1 MKTKTGVVYSI
12 STVAL
17 LAGGQAMAQED
28 SDLRQEQVV
37 VTGSF
42 IAGTPEDAA
51 LPVDVFTAEDLKLE
65 GRPNI
70 TELIR
75 NLGVSTGV
83 DGQTNQFGSNGLEG
97 TSNINLRGLGPGR
110 TLVLIN
116 GKRQTFSPTDVGEQ
130 AQLFVDTNM
139 IPTAAIGR
147 IEVLKDGAAAL
158 YGSDAIAG
166 VANFIT
172 RTDLDGLELGGSF
185 QSFEG
190 SDGEYDFSAAYGF
203 QGDGWNFLL
212 SGGYQ
217 FRSEV
222 PLLEKDWAISDITE
236 NPVGGFSSLSNPGRY
251 VALGATGVIGALN
264 REAGCEQVGGI
275 VNPANDQCFFQFT
288 QFDNLVEEEERF
300 QIYAELNREFANGIE
315 FHGEVLYGETSVPEW
330 KTSPSYPPQEL
341 GTQVVPVTNPG
352 FQQYIA
358 DNPGDFP
365 EGTVAALFIG
375 RSFGWGGFPG
385 TGGAQVGFRERDTLR
400 VAGELTGT
408 FENDINWMASLGYS
422 EAKAD
427 INTNDT
433 YILGFTAA
441 LNGFGVCTDPVTG
454 NDPATGTQPFAADYT
469 GALAAGQ
476 GACQYYNPFGN
487 AIESNAIT
495 GQANPGFV
503 PGLENT
509 PELAN
514 WLTDGQFTST
524 ETDLLVFDAV
534 FNGKS
539 NIQTGSGS
547 VGWAAGVQVRQEGYR
562 LTPSDVV
569 NLDITPGPGG
579 TGPFSFLAGFT
590 PDDDEQTIYA
600 AFGEFQVPLYDDLDI
615 QFAVRYEDYGGEVGS
630 TFDPKVA
637 AKWQATEDFAF
648 RGSAQTS
655 FKGPTLNQ
663 LGGVETTLQ
672 FVAPTSAFKAVDQ
685 AGNSDLSPESAFS
698 FNLGALYQ
706 RGGFIASMDYYNFD
720 FTDPIIVED
729 QASIVNA
736 ALASLAAGDT
746 EAAILNRITFTDN
759 NANGINEPS
768 EIARISTNIVNGP
781 DIRTSG
787 FDLRVEN
794 TFGQPIVGGEIS
806 LGIDASYI
814 IEYEVDDFEI
824 EGVVIAGSD
833 RVDQFNRSNF
843 SRSLPQWK
851 ANLFA
856 NYAAG
861 MHNVR
866 AVVRHIDSYDDER
879 GDLGTGQ
886 PEIDSQ
892 TTLDLFY
899 NVDLPFEINAGIS
912 VVNVFDEDP
921 PFAQFDLNYD
931 PYTHNPFGRTIKVNV
946 VKTFGGS

>member
-203 QGDGWNFLL
+203 QGEGWNFLL

-300 QIYAELNREFANGIE
+300 QIFAELNREFSNGIE

-341 GTQVVPVTNPG
+341 ATQVVP
-352 FQQYIA
+352 
-358 DNPGDFP
+358 
-365 EGTVAALFIG
+365 
-375 RSFGWGGFPG
+375 
-385 TGGAQVGFRERDTLR
+385 
-400 VAGELTGT
+400 
-408 FENDINWMASLGYS
+408 
-422 EAKAD
+422 
-427 INTNDT
+427 
-433 YILGFTAA
+433 
-441 LNGFGVCTDPVTG
+441 
-454 NDPATGTQPFAADYT
+454 
-469 GALAAGQ
+469 
-476 GACQYYNPFGN
+476 
-487 AIESNAIT
+487 
-495 GQANPGFV
+495 
-503 PGLENT
+503 
-509 PELAN
+509 
-514 WLTDGQFTST
+514 
-524 ETDLLVFDAV
+524 
-534 FNGKS
+534 
-539 NIQTGSGS
+539 
-547 VGWAAGVQVRQEGYR
+547 
-562 LTPSDVV
+562 
-569 NLDITPGPGG
+569 
-579 TGPFSFLAGFT
+579 
-590 PDDDEQTIYA
+590 
-600 AFGEFQVPLYDDLDI
+600 
-615 QFAVRYEDYGGEVGS
+615 
-630 TFDPKVA
+630 
-637 AKWQATEDFAF
+637 
-648 RGSAQTS
+648 
-655 FKGPTLNQ
+655 
-663 LGGVETTLQ
+663 
-672 FVAPTSAFKAVDQ
+672 
-685 AGNSDLSPESAFS
+685 
-698 FNLGALYQ
+698 
-706 RGGFIASMDYYNFD
+706 
-720 FTDPIIVED
+720 
-729 QASIVNA
+729 
-736 ALASLAAGDT
+736 
-746 EAAILNRITFTDN
+746 
-759 NANGINEPS
+759 
-768 EIARISTNIVNGP
+768 
-781 DIRTSG
+781 
-787 FDLRVEN
+787 
-794 TFGQPIVGGEIS
+794 
-806 LGIDASYI
+806 
-814 IEYEVDDFEI
+814 
-824 EGVVIAGSD
+824 
-833 RVDQFNRSNF
+833 
-843 SRSLPQWK
+843 
-851 ANLFA
+851 
-856 NYAAG
+856 
-861 MHNVR
+861 
-866 AVVRHIDSYDDER
+866 
-879 GDLGTGQ
+879 
-886 PEIDSQ
+886 
-892 TTLDLFY
+892 
-899 NVDLPFEINAGIS
+899 
-912 VVNVFDEDP
+912 
-921 PFAQFDLNYD
+921 
-931 PYTHNPFGRTIKVNV
+931 
-946 VKTFGGS
+946 